1 MMSKQLTAQAPV
13 DPIVLGKM
21 GSSYGIR
28 GWLRVFSST
37 EDAESIFDYQPWFIQ
52 KAGQWQQVQ
61 LESWKHH
68 NQDMIIK
75 LKGVDDRDAANLLT
89 NCEIVVDSSQ
99 LPQLE
104 EGDYYWKD
112 LMGCQVV
119 TTEGYDLGKVVDMME
134 TGSND
139 VLVIKANLKDAFGIK
154 ERLVPFFR
162 SDRDAANL
170 LTNCEIVVD
179 SSQLPQ
185 LEEGDYYWKDLMGCQ
200 VVTTEG
206 YDLGKV
212 VDMMETGSNDVLV
225 IKANL
230 KDAFGIKERLVP
242 FL

>member
-1 MMSKQLTAQAPV
+1 MSKQLTAQAPV

-104 EGDYYWKD
+104 YVYYYFKD
-112 LMGCQVV
+112 LLGCLVV
-119 TTEGYDLGKVVDMME
+119 TTEGYDFCKVFYIM
-134 TGSND
+134 
-139 VLVIKANLKDAFGIK
+139 
-154 ERLVPFFR
+154 
-162 SDRDAANL
+162 
-170 LTNCEIVVD
+170 
-179 SSQLPQ
+179 
-185 LEEGDYYWKDLMGCQ
+185 
-200 VVTTEG
+200 
-206 YDLGKV
+206 
-212 VDMMETGSNDVLV
+212 
-225 IKANL
+225 
-230 KDAFGIKERLVP
+230 
-242 FL
+242 

>member
-1 MMSKQLTAQAPV
+1 MSKQLTAQAPV

-28 GWLRVFSST
+28 GWLRVFSS
-37 EDAESIFDYQPWFIQ
+37 
-52 KAGQWQQVQ
+52 
-61 LESWKHH
+61 
-68 NQDMIIK
+68 IK

-154 ERLVPFFR
+154 ERLVPFL
-162 SDRDAANL
+162 DG
-170 LTNCEIVVD
+170 
-179 SSQLPQ
+179 Q
-185 LEEGDYYWKDLMGCQ
+185 
-200 VVTTEG
+200 
-206 YDLGKV
+206 
-212 VDMMETGSNDVLV
+212 V
-225 IKANL
+225 IKKVDL
-230 KDAFGIKERLVP
+230 TTRSIEVDWDPGF
-242 FL
+242 